1 MPRKPPPLDALEA
14 ALGHRFGDPAL
25 LREALTHSSARA
37 TASNERLEFLGDRVL
52 GLVIAEALID
62 RHPGESEGRL
72 APRLNALVSR
82 ETCAAIAER
91 LDLGAHIVMARAEA
105 HSGGRRKPALLA
117 NAAEAVIAAVYLD
130 AGPEEAR
137 RFILRH
143 WAHLFQAQTDAPVD
157 PKTAL
162 QEWAQAR
169 GRPLPVYETV
179 AQDGP
184 DHAPRFTV
192 RVTLDDGRCAE
203 AVASSK
209 RAGERESARLLMDS
223 LGTPVS

>member
-1 MPRKPPPLDALEA
+1 MPRRQAPLDDLEA
-14 ALGHRFGDPAL
+14 TLGQRFNDSTM
-25 LREALTHSSARA
+25 LREALTHSSAKS

-62 RHPGESEGRL
+62 RHPTESEGHL

-82 ETCAAIAER
+82 ETCAVIAER
-91 LDLGAHIVMARAEA
+91 LGLGEYLVMARAEA
-105 HSGGRRKPALLA
+105 QSGGRRKPALLA
-117 NAAEAVIAAVYLD
+117 NAMEAVIAAIYLD
-130 AGPEEAR
+130 SGMAASR
-137 RFILRH
+137 HFILTH
-143 WAHLFQAQTDAPVD
+143 WAHLFAAQTDAPVD

-169 GRPLPVYETV
+169 GRPLPLYETV

-192 RVTLDDGRCAE
+192 RVTLDTGQSAE
-203 AVASSK
+203 AIAAAK
-209 RAGERESARLLMDS
+209 RAGERESARLLMNRIGGDI
-223 LGTPVS
+223 